1 MSDPASLLAESHQ
14 EERQSEEV
22 LLTVKQ
28 YASLLGLHIQTV
40 YSQIRYG
47 RCSCRV
53 IKASTARKAPIRI
66 AVPRGS
72 INTLKYAE

>member
-1 MSDPASLLAESHQ
+1 MSRMRPLIAASEQ
-14 EERQSEEV
+14 EEDRSGEV

-28 YASLLGLHIQTV
+28 YASLLGIHVQTV

-47 RCSCRV
+47 RCGCRV
-53 IKASTARKAPIRI
+53 IKVSTAPKAPIRI